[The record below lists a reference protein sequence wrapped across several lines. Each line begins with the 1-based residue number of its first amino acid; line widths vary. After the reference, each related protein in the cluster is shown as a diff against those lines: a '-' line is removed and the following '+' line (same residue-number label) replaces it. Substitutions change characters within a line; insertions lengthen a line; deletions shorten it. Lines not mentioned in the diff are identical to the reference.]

1 MSFTRADVERVAA
14 LARLALTDEEKDLF
28 AHQLAHILQYADEV
42 QSVDTSGVAPT
53 AQALAYAPHLRD
65 DEPVPSLPRDRVI
78 GGAPEGAA
86 GLFKVPRVL
95 G

>member
-14 LARLALTDEEKDLF
+14 LARLTLTDEEKDLF

-42 QSVDTSGVAPT
+42 RGIDTSGVAPT
-53 AQALAYAPHLRD
+53 AQALADAPRQRD
-65 DEPVPSLPRDRVI
+65 DEPIPSLPRDRVI
-78 GGAPEGAA
+78 DAAPEGAA